1 MFQKSG
7 LFGCFCGRHRG
18 RQVDQPLRIRGKPAH
33 DFKSR
38 ERVFLPD
45 RHIVMQPSCDNTLSD
60 HIIDIEQI
68 VVNLLRGERRR
79 GFCDRRERFDRLC
92 VGLTS
97 CNRDEVLL
105 RVEQCC
111 QVAAEDT
118 AGIDVNRAI
127 QPIGLGHRSVAIDHH
142 CLAAILR
149 SPVVAN
155 WQAEFVSLACR
166 LAIERKISN
175 LS

>member
-1 MFQKSG
+1 MS
-7 LFGCFCGRHRG
+7 
-18 RQVDQPLRIRGKPAH
+18 
-33 DFKSR
+33 
-38 ERVFLPD
+38 
-45 RHIVMQPSCDNTLSD
+45 
-60 HIIDIEQI
+60 
-68 VVNLLRGERRR
+68 LLRCERSC
-79 GFCDRRERFDRLC
+79 GFNSRNERLDWVR